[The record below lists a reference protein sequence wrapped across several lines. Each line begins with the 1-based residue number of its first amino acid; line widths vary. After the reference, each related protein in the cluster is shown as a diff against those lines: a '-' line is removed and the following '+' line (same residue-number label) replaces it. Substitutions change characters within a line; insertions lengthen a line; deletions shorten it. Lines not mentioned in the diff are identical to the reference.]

1 MPVEPIP
8 DRLVGPRTLILE
20 GITRILTPPR
30 FRVVASASSID
41 DLSSELLPKD
51 ELLLLIIDA
60 GDNLVASIEQI
71 KRFKERYLTGRIAVL
86 ADRCQ
91 SNEVM
96 RAYGAG
102 TNAYL
107 IKISACNV
115 LIKSL
120 ELVML
125 GETIVSLAI
134 LSSVSRSDDRHEPSM
149 YTDASSRG
157 TNAADESI
165 GGDSVS
171 VPKLSARE
179 KCILR
184 CLLNGDANEV
194 IARKVDIA
202 EATVKVHVKAILRKI
217 QVRNRTQAAIL
228 AMNCR
233 LFDADMNDGSA
244 ASVPNKFDR
253 NLLNRNHSSSARG
266 SSGRIVECQ
275 GGQFPPQTLSAMP
288 TVGRMCRIGHRSTR
302 GPLCSPPGNGKWCIS
317 WRP

>member
-1 MPVEPIP
+1 MRRSPFRTV
-8 DRLVGPRTLILE
+8 LVGPRTLILE
-20 GITRILTPPR
+20 GITRILTPTC

-60 GDNLVASIEQI
+60 GDNPVASIEQI
-71 KRFKERYLTGRIAVL
+71 KLFKERYPTSRIAVL

-96 RAYGAG
+96 CAYRAGA
-102 TNAYL
+102 NAYL
-107 IKISACNV
+107 VKVSACKV

-125 GETIVSLAI
+125 GETIVSPAI
-134 LSSVSRSDDRHEPSM
+134 LSSIPRSDDGHEPSV
-149 YTDASSRG
+149 YTDASSRA
-157 TNAADESI
+157 TNAANELI
-165 GGDSVS
+165 GGDSVF

-184 CLLNGDANEV
+184 CLLNGDANKV

-217 QVRNRTQAAIL
+217 RVQNRTQAAIW
-228 AMNCR
+228 AMNCHI
-233 LFDADMNDGSA
+233 FDAEMNDGPA
-244 ASVPNKFDR
+244 ASVPNTFGR
-253 NLLNRNHSSSARG
+253 SLLNGNHSPSARG
-266 SSGRIVECQ
+266 
-275 GGQFPPQTLSAMP
+275 
-288 TVGRMCRIGHRSTR
+288 R
-302 GPLCSPPGNGKWCIS
+302 G
-317 WRP
+317 